1 LAELSL
7 TVYSI
12 LVFFLIFW
20 QEQPLAQ
27 MNSGIPQ
34 SRDSQRFFFLLVS
47 LFLLLPLIALAGD
60 RCAICGEE
68 MTGTI
73 YLLTDK
79 LTREKKHVCYD
90 CVHSADACFACGLP
104 VRKDYVRLPDGRFL
118 CVRDAKQAVLN
129 ASDAKSICSE
139 AREDLD
145 KLFSRFLTF
154 PTNVEI
160 AIVDRVNLLSLFKIP
175 GNDFECPNVLGYFRA
190 TTNHHE
196 VRHKISLMSALRAA
210 ELKATCAHEY
220 SHAWVFDNVS
230 EERRQTLGRDAQEGF
245 CELVGYLLMDAQR
258 EDEQKQAVLRNQ
270 YTHGQIDLFIQ
281 AEKRF
286 GFNEIVDWM
295 KYGVDAELDADNC
308 RDVDIPRA
316 KRVSTSGASSYLE
329 NPSPAPDKLVLKGI
343 SWIASRPLA
352 IINNQSFAPGESGKV
367 RVGITNVTIRCLA
380 VQANSARIQILAS
393 GEELELSL
401 NRTEK

>member
-1 LAELSL
+1 
-7 TVYSI
+7 
-12 LVFFLIFW
+12 
-20 QEQPLAQ
+20 

-34 SRDSQRFFFLLVS
+34 SRDTQRFVFLLAS
-47 LFLLLPLIALAGD
+47 LFLLLPLLALAGD

-79 LTREKKHVCYD
+79 LTREKKHLCSD
-90 CVHSADACFACGLP
+90 CVHLYEACFVCGMP

-118 CVRDAKQAVLN
+118 CARDAKQAVLN
-129 ASDAKSICSE
+129 VSDAKSICSE
-139 AREDLD
+139 VREDLD
-145 KLFSRFLTF
+145 KLFSRFVTF

-160 AIVDRVNLLSLFKIP
+160 AVVDRVNLLALFKIP

-190 TTNHHE
+190 TTNHHQ
-196 VRHKISLMSALRAA
+196 VRHEISLMSALRAA

-230 EERRQTLGRDAQEGF
+230 EERRQALGRDAQEGF

-316 KRVSTSGASSYLE
+316 KRVSANGASSYLE
-329 NPSPAPDKLVLKGI
+329 KPSPEPDKLVLKGI
-343 SWIASRPLA
+343 SWIASHPLA

-367 RVGITNVTIRCLA
+367 RVGTTNVNIRCLA
-380 VQANSARIQILAS
+380 VQANSARIQITAS
-393 GEELELSL
+393 GEEMELSL
-401 NRTEK
+401 NPMEK